1 MSGLAR
7 ASDAWQDCC
16 SINGLVGGSA
26 YVGLAPR
33 LTKDSPAM
41 SFSSTLAAVS
51 QRFKEARFAS
61 ALSHLSDRELAQ
73 IGLKRSQIPAR
84 AAELSRL

>member
-1 MSGLAR
+1 
-7 ASDAWQDCC
+7 
-16 SINGLVGGSA
+16 
-26 YVGLAPR
+26 
-33 LTKDSPAM
+33 M

-73 IGLKRSQIPAR
+73 IDLKRSQIPAR

>member
-1 MSGLAR
+1 
-7 ASDAWQDCC
+7 
-16 SINGLVGGSA
+16 
-26 YVGLAPR
+26 
-33 LTKDSPAM
+33 M
-41 SFSSTLAAVS
+41 SFSSSFAAFS
-51 QRFKEARFAS
+51 RRFKEGRFVS